1 MAEFLDGVPRYPKMH
16 PCGLVLSRQPLHQ
29 LTPTFIANKG
39 YATTHFDM
47 DAVEAIGLVKMDI
60 LAQGGLAAMRD
71 VKAMLAK
78 RGIEVDLQ
86 NCTARRMTKDN
97 LPTLPPGSHL
107 LHEPPGR
114 AGCPQP
120 AGRGAVRTPRPTS
133 WPGFMVPMHSK
144 KRKEALHEP
153 TVRSPGFSR
162 SGPPEGGTPNEWRSH
177 GPIHGPNA
185 YEKRKE
191 AFHEPERPLT
201 SSLSPTHRLTARR
214 GLDRSAD

>member
-1 MAEFLDGVPRYPKMH
+1 MH
-16 PCGLVLSRQPLHQ
+16 E
-29 LTPTFIANKG
+29 LTPTFVANKG
-39 YATTHFDM
+39 CSTTHFDM

-86 NCTARRMTKDN
+86 NCTALRMTKDS
-97 LPTLPPGSHL
+97 PLPPGSHL
-107 LHEPPGR
+107 
-114 AGCPQP
+114 
-120 AGRGAVRTPRPTS
+120 
-133 WPGFMVPMHSK
+133 
-144 KRKEALHEP
+144 LHEP

-201 SSLSPTHRLTARR
+201 SSLSPTYRLTARR
-214 GLDRSAD
+214 GLDRSADFQSAVSPNCIRQSLVSVPRGGVPQRLAECNSAIQQS